1 MNRFFDFTDRQLRFV
16 AVMSVSAL
24 VLGTI
29 SFARHLSAPSPTLPA
44 FQISIGDNQSVFTGV
59 FTLDPNT
66 APIDSLE
73 LLPGIGPV
81 LAQRIVDYRQHQRFE
96 EAVDIT
102 DVPGIG
108 PHLYERLRPYL
119 RITSW

>member
-1 MNRFFDFTDRQLRFV
+1 MNQFFDFTDKQLRFV
-16 AVMSVSAL
+16 VAMSISAL
-24 VLGTI
+24 ILGAI

-44 FQISIGDNQSVFTGV
+44 FHISVGDNESVFSGI

-66 APIDSLE
+66 APVDSLE

-81 LAQRIVDYRQHQRFE
+81 LAQRIVEYRRHQRFE

-102 DVPGIG
+102 EVPGIG
-108 PHLYERLRPYL
+108 PRLYERLRPYL
-119 RITSW
+119 RIAPW